1 MNNLMLQI
9 QLKSIQSLKT
19 QSSGPG
25 FIKSVLEKFDIKYNV
40 SESSKAN
47 IPATGAFIII
57 ANHPLGI
64 IDELIL
70 LRILCEKRSDFKLFG
85 GNYLNQI
92 SSINDHIIPTN
103 AIENT
108 GFNQI
113 SYNGIKAV
121 FKHISAGSPI
131 GIFPSG
137 EVSSKL
143 TDSLKTNDRQWQKA
157 SIRFIQKA
165 GVQVIPVFIN
175 SSNGNLFNIMG
186 QMHPLLRSAKIPS
199 EVLNIGRQSLEIV
212 IGKPITTKTIECF
225 TTTNSLSVFLRAKTY
240 FLSNSVTIETFF
252 NAAMRKKEEPKQN
265 IIEPID
271 PELLLTD
278 INQISEECF
287 LFTKG
292 NYSVYCAP
300 FNQIP
305 NIIREIGRLREI
317 TFREIGEGTN
327 KSIDLEQ
334 YDIYYNHLFIWD
346 NEKKKIA
353 GSYRIGKGKDILNQY
368 GKNGFY
374 ISSLFKIKK
383 GFLSVLDKSLELG
396 RSFIVMEYQRQPM
409 SLFLLWKG
417 ILWYLIKNP
426 HYQYLIGPVSISND
440 YSKQSKSLIEQF
452 IKENYFDFS
461 LSTFIV
467 PRNKFKIPKGIY
479 NSNRI
484 ILEGIDDDIK
494 ILDLWIK
501 EFQPG
506 LSVPVLIKK
515 YLQMNGRIIGFNIDP
530 DFNNCL
536 DGLMFVNISDIP
548 AEMIETLAKELENSQ
563 LKDRFLN

>member
-1 MNNLMLQI
+1 MNNLKLQV
-9 QLKSIQSLKT
+9 QLRSIQSFKS
-19 QSSGPG
+19 QSSGLG
-25 FIKSVLEKFDIKYNV
+25 FVKSVLENFDIKYYI

-47 IPATGAFIII
+47 IPVSGAFIVI

-70 LRILCEKRSDFKLFG
+70 LKLICESRPDFKIFG
-85 GNYLNQI
+85 NNYLDQI
-92 SSINDHIIPTN
+92 KSIKDYIIPTN

-108 GFNQI
+108 GFNRI
-113 SYNGIKAV
+113 SYNGIKEA
-121 FKHISAGSPI
+121 FKHISTGSPI

-137 EVSSKL
+137 EISSNLSVGFKA
-143 TDSLKTNDRQWQKA
+143 TEKQWQKS
-157 SIRFIQKA
+157 SIHFIQKA
-165 GVQVIPVFIN
+165 GVQVIPVFFN
-175 SSNGNLFNIMG
+175 GSNGNLFNIMG
-186 QMHPLLRSAKIPS
+186 QMHPLLRSAIIPS
-199 EVLNIGRQSLEIV
+199 EILNIRRQALEIV
-212 IGKPITTKTIECF
+212 IGKPITTKTIDCF
-225 TTTNSLSVFLRAKTY
+225 TTTNSLSIFLRTKT
-240 FLSNSVTIETFF
+240 FSLNNPVKIETFF
-252 NAAMRKKEEPKQN
+252 NSAMRNKEETKES
-265 IIEPID
+265 IIEPVNS
-271 PELLLTD
+271 ELLLSD
-278 INQISEECF
+278 INQIADECL
-287 LFTKG
+287 LFTKV
-292 NYSVYCAP
+292 NFSVYCAP
-300 FNQIP
+300 FSQIP

-327 KSIDLEQ
+327 KNIDLEQ
-334 YDIYYNHLFIWD
+334 YDIYYYHLFIWD
-346 NEKKKIA
+346 NDKKKIA

-383 GFLSVLDKSLELG
+383 GFLSVLEKSLELG
-396 RSFIVMEYQRQPM
+396 RSFIVKEYQRQPM

-417 ILWYLIKNP
+417 ILWFLIKNP
-426 HYQYLIGPVSISND
+426 DYHYLIGPVSISND

-452 IKENYFDFS
+452 IKENFFDFS

-467 PRNKFKIPKGIY
+467 PKNRFKIPKSIY
-479 NSNRI
+479 QTNKI

-501 EFQPG
+501 EFQPE

-548 AEMIETLAKELENSQ
+548 FEMLETLAKELEQNQ
-563 LKDRFLN
+563 LKDRFTV

>member
-1 MNNLMLQI
+1 LRSILS
-9 QLKSIQSLKT
+9 LKSQST
-19 QSSGPG
+19 GSV
-25 FIKSVLEKFDIKYNV
+25 FIKSVLEDFDIKYNI
-40 SESSKAN
+40 SESSKSN
-47 IPATGAFIII
+47 IPVSGAFIII

-64 IDELIL
+64 IDKLIL
-70 LRILCEKRSDFKLFG
+70 LKVICEIRSDFKIFG
-85 GNYLNQI
+85 DNYLDQI
-92 SSINDHIIPTN
+92 KSIKDYIIPTN
-103 AIENT
+103 AIKNT

-113 SYNGIKAV
+113 SYNGIKEA
-121 FKHISAGSPI
+121 FKHVSSGSPI

-137 EVSSKL
+137 EVSSNYAGSSKA
-143 TDSLKTNDRQWQKA
+143 TDKQWQKS

-165 GVQVIPVFIN
+165 GVQVIPVFFN
-175 SSNGNLFNIMG
+175 GSNGNLLNIMG
-186 QMHPLLRSAKIPS
+186 QMHPLLRSASIPS
-199 EVLNIGRQSLEIV
+199 EILNIRRQALEII

-225 TTTNSLSVFLRAKTY
+225 TTTNSLGVFLRSKTFSLNNPAK
-240 FLSNSVTIETFF
+240 IETFF
-252 NAAMRKKEEPKQN
+252 NSAMRTKEKKKES
-265 IIEPID
+265 IID
-271 PELLLTD
+271 PVDLELLLSD
-278 INQISEECF
+278 LDQIAMDCL

-292 NYSVYCAP
+292 NFTVYCAP
-300 FNQIP
+300 FSQIP

-327 KSIDLEQ
+327 KNIDLEQ

-346 NEKKKIA
+346 NDKKKIA
-353 GSYRIGKGKDILNQY
+353 GSYRIGKGKDIINQY

-383 GFLSVLDKSLELG
+383 GFSGILEKSLELG
-396 RSFIVMEYQRQPM
+396 RSFIVKEYQRQPM

-426 HYQYLIGPVSISND
+426 DYQYLIGPVSISND
-440 YSKQSKSLIEQF
+440 YSRQSKSLIGQF

-467 PRNKFKIPKGIY
+467 PRNKFKIPKSIY
-479 NSNRI
+479 HTNKI

-530 DFNNCL
+530 DFSNCL

-548 AEMIETLAKELENSQ
+548 FEMLETLAKELEQSQ
-563 LKDRFLN
+563 LKDRFVV

>member
-1 MNNLMLQI
+1 MNNLMLQV
-9 QLKSIQSLKT
+9 QLKSIQSLKSK
-19 QSSGPG
+19 SSGLG
-25 FIKSVLEKFDIKYNV
+25 FIKSALEKFDIKYSI

-47 IPATGAFIII
+47 IPAAGAFIVI

-64 IDELIL
+64 VDELIL
-70 LRILCEKRSDFKLFG
+70 LRLICETRPDFKLFG
-85 GNYLNQI
+85 GNYLDQI
-92 SSINDHIIPTN
+92 KSINEHIIPTN

-113 SYNGIKAV
+113 SYNGIKAA
-121 FKHISAGSPI
+121 FKHISSGSPI

-137 EVSSKL
+137 ELSSKSTGNVKS
-143 TDSLKTNDRQWQKA
+143 TDKQWQKS
-157 SIRFIQKA
+157 SIKFIQKA

-175 SSNGNLFNIMG
+175 GSNGNLLNIMG
-186 QMHPLLRSAKIPS
+186 QMHPLLRSALIPS
-199 EVLNIGRQSLEIV
+199 EILNIRRQALEIV
-212 IGKPITTKTIECF
+212 IGKPITTKTIESF
-225 TTTNSLSVFLRAKTY
+225 TTTNSLSVFLRTKT
-240 FLSNSVTIETFF
+240 FSLNNPVKIETFF
-252 NAAMRKKEEPKQN
+252 KSVMRTKEEKKES
-265 IIEPID
+265 IIEPVD
-271 PELLLTD
+271 PELLLSD
-278 INQISEECF
+278 LDQIAEDCL

-292 NYSVYCAP
+292 NYTVYCAP
-300 FNQIP
+300 FSQIP

-327 KSIDLEQ
+327 KSVDLEQ

-346 NEKKKIA
+346 HDKKKIA

-396 RSFIVMEYQRQPM
+396 RSFIVKDYQRLPM

-426 HYQYLIGPVSISND
+426 EYQYLIGPVSISND

-452 IKENYFDFS
+452 IKENFFDFS

-467 PRNKFKIPKGIY
+467 PRNKFKIPKSIY
-479 NSNRI
+479 NTNRI

-501 EFQPG
+501 EFQPE

-530 DFNNCL
+530 DFSNCL

-563 LKDRFLN
+563 LKERFLY